1 MESNLG
7 FFNALPQTLPMS
19 QSLSQN
25 IVHLVFST
33 KHRENLLF
41 RGLRPELFA
50 VMANLVNQTKSHAY
64 RVGGL
69 DDHVHLALRLHP
81 TLAGSQLVNVLKSQ
95 SSQWIKKQT
104 GSSPDFAWQGGYGLF
119 SVSKTHLPGLL
130 DYIDQQE
137 SHHHTLSFQDEFR
150 ELCRKN
156 GIEFDERY
164 VWD

>member
-1 MESNLG
+1 
-7 FFNALPQTLPMS
+7 
-19 QSLSQN
+19 
-25 IVHLVFST
+25 
-33 KHRENLLF
+33 
-41 RGLRPELFA
+41 
-50 VMANLVNQTKSHAY
+50 MANLVNQTKSHAY